1 MDRTLRARVYELLED
16 DERSAPLAR
25 LIAYAIVGLIVL
37 SVLAGALL
45 STPLPNLWL
54 GTAVS
59 WVERVCVVLFTLEYG
74 LRLWVAVEDRAGRY
88 EHPVIG
94 RLRYA
99 ATPAALID
107 LVAILPF
114 YLELMGVGSLVFLRV
129 LRLARLL
136 KLTRYSP
143 ALATL
148 QIVITNERR
157 SLLSALLI
165 VVVILVMSAGLMH
178 LAEAAAQPAVF
189 GTLPDA
195 LWWAAITLT
204 TVGYGD
210 AVPVTGL
217 GRLVAGVT
225 ALCGIGVLAVPTAIL
240 GAGFAREL
248 QKQDFVGKASMV
260 VRVPAFRHLAPPQ
273 LAEVTT
279 LLQPRILPPRY
290 TILRRGEQPEAM
302 YFIDQG
308 RVLLREPS
316 RRLVLGPGEFFGE
329 VALLEGRPRAATAVT
344 LTQCRL
350 LELSGHDFF
359 RLIGGDDSLREAI
372 LAEAQRHAAPPP
384 AEGAEPGRHGPLGSG
399 GTPAAPPDPP
409 ASHPDRAG

>member
-1 MDRTLRARVYELLED
+1 MPRSLRARIYELLED
-16 DERSAPLAR
+16 DERSDPWARALAY
-25 LIAYAIVGLIVL
+25 LIVALIVL
-37 SVLAGALL
+37 SVGASMLE
-45 STPLPNLWL
+45 SVPAVMARFGGWL
-54 GTAVS
+54 IAIE
-59 WVERVCVVLFTLEYG
+59 WLCIALFTLEYAA
-74 LRLWVAVEDRAGRY
+74 RLWVAVEDRAGRY
-88 EHPVIG
+88 ADPVLG

-99 ATPAALID
+99 LTPAAIID
-107 LVAILPF
+107 LVAIAPF
-114 YLELMGVGSLVFLRV
+114 YLELLGAGSLVFLRV

-136 KLTRYSP
+136 KMTRYSP

-148 QIVITNERR
+148 QIVLANERR

-165 VVVILVMSAGLMH
+165 VVVIMVMSAGFMH
-178 LAEAAAQPAVF
+178 LAEAEAQPALF
-189 GTLPDA
+189 GTIPDA

-210 AVPVTGL
+210 VVPVTGF
-217 GRLVAGVT
+217 GRLIAALT
-225 ALCGIGVLAVPTAIL
+225 ALCGIAVLAVPTAIL

-260 VRVPAFRHLAPPQ
+260 ARVPAFRHLGPPQ

-279 LLQPRILPPRY
+279 LLQPRVLPPRY

-308 RVLLREPS
+308 RVLLRDPT
-316 RRLVLGPGEFFGE
+316 RRQVLGPGEFFGE
-329 VALLEGRPRAATAVT
+329 VALLQGRPREATAVT

-372 LAEAQRHAAPPP
+372 LNEAQRHAALVA
-384 AEGAEPGRHGPLGSG
+384 AEGAEPGRHGRS
-399 GTPAAPPDPP
+399 TPDPGE
-409 ASHPDRAG
+409 AGEGD